1 MRRLFRSRKERVFC
15 GVCGGLAEYLRVD
28 PVLIRLAV
36 VALFLVNPGAAI
48 LLYIAACVL
57 MPEAPEEVK
66 SGEGEVVKEVPSKAR
81 EATKIALLSIG
92 IALIVVGALVITSK
106 LKSLIDLLRQLWT
119 YITLPTNIVAGL
131 ALLTIGTIL
140 IIIAVKEST
149 TNNKQQT
156 ENPQN
161 ISPTR
166 LATAV

>member
-1 MRRLFRSRKERVFC
+1 VRRLFRSRKERVFC

-28 PVLIRLAV
+28 PVLIRLAA

-66 SGEGEVVKEVPSKAR
+66 GGEGEVVKEAPSKAR

-106 LKSLIDLLRQLWT
+106 LIRWDLLIDPLRQLWT
-119 YITLPTNIVAGL
+119 YITSSTNIIGGL
-131 ALLTIGTIL
+131 ALLIVGTIL
-140 IIIAVKEST
+140 VIIAVKENTASS
-149 TNNKQQT
+149 KQQ
-156 ENPQN
+156 
-161 ISPTR
+161 
-166 LATAV
+166 